1 MNEPQIAGNHDSPP
15 QRSDRAQQSSMRQN
29 GRRIGS
35 VAMKAMYAA
44 RRLLDTEIIAPKDG
58 GLFPQF
64 VSVEDKRRASLRK
77 IDLLRNAAKRS
88 HEVLASADTVFP
100 LTLFPDSVIVD
111 RNKVTIINRTF
122 FWSSN
127 TVGIR
132 IEDILNVT
140 CSVGPFFG
148 SLNISVRVMN
158 STDHF
163 NINFF
168 WRHDAERLK
177 QIIQGHMI
185 AQHAHIDTESLSRR
199 ELIEHLAE
207 LGQDS
212 E

>member
-1 MNEPQIAGNHDSPP
+1 MSDSRSSGEQDLPP
-15 QRSDRAQQSSMRQN
+15 QSSNRAYQTLMRQSVKL
-29 GRRIGS
+29 GS
-35 VAMKAMYAA
+35 AAMGAVYAA
-44 RRLLDTEIIAPKDG
+44 KRFLDSEIIAPKAG
-58 GLFPQF
+58 ELFPKM
-64 VSVEDKRRASLRK
+64 VSVDDKRRASLRK
-77 IDLLRNAAKRS
+77 IDSLRNAAKRS

-122 FWSSN
+122 FWTSN
-127 TVGIR
+127 TVGLR

-163 NINFF
+163 RINFF
-168 WRHDAERLK
+168 WRHDAKHLK
-177 QIIQGHMI
+177 RIIQGHML
-185 AQHAHIDTESLSRR
+185 AQHAHIDTDSLSRR

-207 LGQDS
+207 LGD
-212 E
+212 EG